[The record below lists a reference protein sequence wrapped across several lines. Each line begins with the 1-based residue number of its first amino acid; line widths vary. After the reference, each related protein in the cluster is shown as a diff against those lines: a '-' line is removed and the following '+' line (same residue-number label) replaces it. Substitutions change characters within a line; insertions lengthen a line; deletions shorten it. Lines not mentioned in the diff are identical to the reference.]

1 MKPSDTRS
9 RRGLTWMDRFSLLVG
24 VVAFSIAGITTAVAD
39 SPSPLVPTGT
49 SVRAPAD
56 AAAAALALRW
66 FTQMQAG
73 RIDRSQYATA
83 YSAQLTDGAVLEMAR
98 RLNQYGASPIGA
110 DVVGT
115 RRIGEQTFYVVRINL
130 PRGDAT
136 GLLLGLDAANKITGI
151 DFVSMAGD

>member
-1 MKPSDTRS
+1 MKLSDTRS
-9 RRGLTWMDRFSLLVG
+9 RRGLTWMDRLSLFVG
-24 VVAFSIAGITTAVAD
+24 VVAFLIAGIATAVAD
-39 SPSPLVPTGT
+39 SPPLVPTGT
-49 SVRAPAD
+49 LARAPAD
-56 AAAAALALRW
+56 AAPAALALHW

-83 YSAQLTDGAVLEMAR
+83 YSAQLTDGAVLGMSR

-115 RRIGEQTFYVVRINL
+115 RRIGEQTFYLVRINL

>member
-9 RRGLTWMDRFSLLVG
+9 RRGLTWMDRLSLLVV
-24 VVAFSIAGITTAVAD
+24 VVALLMPGITTSAAD
-39 SPSPLVPTGT
+39 SPPPRV
-49 SVRAPAD
+49 SVKAPVD
-56 AAAAALALRW
+56 ATVAALALEW

-73 RIDRSQYATA
+73 RTDRSQYATA
-83 YSAQLTDGAVLEMAR
+83 YSAQLTDGAVLEMSR

-110 DVVGT
+110 DVVRT

-136 GLLLGLDAANKITGI
+136 GLLLGLDAADKITGI